1 MNMKALK
8 GSLRIFFLFKF
19 LGGIKNDSIKKIDF
33 QSFKILLIDLNRF
46 YGFNLYRQR
55 PKNS

>member
-1 MNMKALK
+1 MKALK

-33 QSFKILLIDLNRF
+33 QSFKIL
-46 YGFNLYRQR
+46 
-55 PKNS
+55 